1 MDRCMKLKDSKCSFV
16 KTIRF
21 LFSLFFV
28 VSFVLL
34 GCGTEQK
41 VKRIEAKLKSPQ
53 PEVRRKAA
61 LALAEIG
68 KPASSAVPSLIDL
81 LRDEEDIVCGSAAF
95 ALSKIED
102 PTNVANAIPEL
113 IELSLGDRI
122 EFTQRSSL
130 DALVSLREL
139 AVPELIPLLTS
150 NNDLKTRLIITEA
163 LSRIGSGAKEA
174 TTVLM
179 DALYDSNE
187 VIRENVISALGRID
201 TPEASR
207 ALDEYKAGVI
217 SSLLN
222 RVKNIREKIEM
233 LDSEVNTEIEK
244 EIASLVKPLPTKIMP
259 KGEFENRAMYEKR
272 VKEIQQKD
280 VENKQKYEMDKK
292 TIQNSAA
299 DRINDQSKKYQSQ
312 LASLRTEL
320 ILDKSQFEFD
330 FGKYDAE
337 KEIFPNAVVKVN
349 ESSVVPPY
357 RWQLAIPLDRAK
369 TFKESVIEGKTG
381 IQVHI
386 AVDHEKATARVSKV
400 ETVDLTV
407 PRF

>member
-41 VKRIEAKLKSPQ
+41 VKRLESKLKSPQ

-61 LALAEIG
+61 LSLAEIG

-81 LRDEEDIVCGSAAF
+81 LKDEEDIVCGSAAF

-102 PTNVANAIPEL
+102 PNVANAIPKL
-113 IELSLGDRI
+113 IQLSLADGI

-139 AVPELIPLLTS
+139 AVPELIPLLSS

-163 LSRIGSGAKEA
+163 LSRIGSGATEA
-174 TTVLM
+174 TTVLI
-179 DALYDSNE
+179 DTLYDSNE
-187 VIRENVISALGRID
+187 VIRENAMSALGRIG
-201 TPEASR
+201 TPKASE
-207 ALDEYKAGVI
+207 ALDQYRAGVI
-217 SSLLN
+217 NSLLN
-222 RVKNIREKIEM
+222 RVKNIRKKIEM
-233 LDSEVNTEIEK
+233 LDTEVNTEIEK

-299 DRINDQSKKYQSQ
+299 DRINDQSKKYQNQ

-320 ILDKSQFEFD
+320 ILDKTQFEFD

-369 TFKESVIEGKTG
+369 TFKESVIQGTTG
-381 IQVHI
+381 IRVYVEINHL
-386 AVDHEKATARVSKV
+386 KATAQVSKV

-407 PRF
+407 SNF

>member
-1 MDRCMKLKDSKCSFV
+1 MDQCMKFKDSKCSFV

-41 VKRIEAKLKSPQ
+41 VKRIEVKLKSPQ

-81 LRDEEDIVCGSAAF
+81 LKDEEDIVCGSAAF

-102 PTNVANAIPEL
+102 PNVANAIPEL

-272 VKEIQQKD
+272 VKETQQKD
-280 VENKQKYEMDKK
+280 LENKQKYEMDKK

-299 DRINDQSKKYQSQ
+299 DRINDQSKKYQNQ

-320 ILDKSQFEFD
+320 ILDKTQFEFD

-369 TFKESVIEGKTG
+369 TFKESVIEGRTG

-407 PRF
+407 TSF

>member
-41 VKRIEAKLKSPQ
+41 VKRLEVKLKSPK

-61 LALAEIG
+61 LSLAEMG

-81 LRDEEDIVCGSAAF
+81 LKDEEDIVCGSAAF
-95 ALSKIED
+95 ALSRIED
-102 PTNVANAIPEL
+102 SSVANAIPIL
-113 IELSLGDRI
+113 IQLSLEDEF

-130 DALVSLREL
+130 DALVSLRNL
-139 AVPELIPLLTS
+139 SVPELIPLLSS
-150 NNDLKTRLIITEA
+150 NSDLKTRLIITEA
-163 LSRIGSGAKEA
+163 LSRIGSGAVEA
-174 TTVLM
+174 TAVLI
-179 DALYDSNE
+179 DTLYDPNE
-187 VIRENVISALGRID
+187 TIRENAISALERID
-201 TPEASR
+201 TPKSSEA
-207 ALDEYKAGVI
+207 LMEYRAGVI

-222 RVKNIREKIEM
+222 RVKNIRKKIEM
-233 LDSEVNTEIEK
+233 LDTEINTEIEK

-280 VENKQKYEMDKK
+280 LENKQKYEMDKK

-299 DRINDQSKKYQSQ
+299 ERMDDQSKKYQNQ
-312 LASLRTEL
+312 LGSLRTEL
-320 ILDKSQFEFD
+320 ILDDSQFEFD

-337 KEIFPNAVVKVN
+337 KEIFPNAVVKVH

-357 RWQLAIPLDRAK
+357 RWQLEIPLDRAK
-369 TFKESVIEGKTG
+369 TFKESVIQGTTG
-381 IQVHI
+381 TRVYVSI
-386 AVDHEKATARVSKV
+386 DHVKATAQVSKV
-400 ETVDLTV
+400 ETIELNVSE
-407 PRF
+407 F

>member
-1 MDRCMKLKDSKCSFV
+1 MDQCMKFKDSKCSFV

-41 VKRIEAKLKSPQ
+41 VKRIEVKLKSPQ

-81 LRDEEDIVCGSAAF
+81 LKDEEDIVCGSAAF
-95 ALSKIED
+95 ALSKIDD
-102 PTNVANAIPEL
+102 PTNIANAIPEL

-163 LSRIGSGAKEA
+163 LSRIGSGATEA
-174 TTVLM
+174 TTVLI
-179 DALYDSNE
+179 DTLYDSNE

-280 VENKQKYEMDKK
+280 LENKQKYEMDKK

-299 DRINDQSKKYQSQ
+299 DRINDQSKKYQNQ

-320 ILDKSQFEFD
+320 ILDKTQFEFD

-369 TFKESVIEGKTG
+369 TFKESVIQGTTG
-381 IQVHI
+381 IRVYVEINHL
-386 AVDHEKATARVSKV
+386 KATAQVSKV

-407 PRF
+407 SEF